1 MSIWSD
7 IQDRSSGETVRKEDQ
22 QQFDEEK
29 EVVTEKVFKLLSW
42 YKQHNIGLDTGMG
55 KGHPELD
62 KLLKG
67 WKVSWEMV
75 DIDRYWE
82 LRLYKEDKRDYVISH
97 IGKRLMNKWVG
108 EIVDYCLRHP
118 LT

>member
-7 IQDRSSGETVRKEDQ
+7 MEDRSSGEQIRKEDQ

-29 EVVTEKVFKLLSW
+29 EVVTEKVFKILSW
-42 YKQHNIGLDTGMG
+42 YKQHNIGLDTGKG

-67 WKVSWEMV
+67 WKIDYEMV
-75 DIDRYWE
+75 TLDREWG
-82 LRLYKEDKRDYVISH
+82 LWLYKDEIRDYIILH
-97 IGKRLMNKWVG
+97 FGKKLMKRWVS